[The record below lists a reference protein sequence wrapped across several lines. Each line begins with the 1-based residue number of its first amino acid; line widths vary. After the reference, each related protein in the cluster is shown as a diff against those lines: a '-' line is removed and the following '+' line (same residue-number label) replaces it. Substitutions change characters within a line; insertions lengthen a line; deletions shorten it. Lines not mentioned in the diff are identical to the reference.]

1 MKEPDENRRSVQ
13 IRNITGLSRTA
24 FAKKY
29 NIPLRTVEDWDWGK
43 KEPSGWVMDLLERV
57 VKMDFSDEGMD
68 TGMDTAPIKTP

>member
-43 KEPSGWVMDLLERV
+43 KIPSEWVLDLLERV
-57 VKMDFSDEGMD
+57 VSEDFQSN
-68 TGMDTAPIKTP
+68 I